1 MKQDGFGNETS
12 LFSHRLWYELYLVIF
27 CVASW
32 VGISGRNLLQ
42 GLEQNGF
49 FITTVKPKTIWPNAA
64 THLTT
69 QVLKIILG
77 FIIEQPSLLSRA
89 ALHNHSLR

>member
-1 MKQDGFGNETS
+1 MEIKQ
-12 LFSHRLWYELYLVIF
+12 
-27 CVASW
+27 ASALIGC
-32 VGISGRNLLQ
+32 GISGHFLCGFSGWDKWKKLTQ

-49 FITTVKPKTIWPNAA
+49 LIITVKPKTIWPNAA

-69 QVLKIILG
+69 EILNIVLE

-89 ALHNHSLR
+89 ALHNHSLM